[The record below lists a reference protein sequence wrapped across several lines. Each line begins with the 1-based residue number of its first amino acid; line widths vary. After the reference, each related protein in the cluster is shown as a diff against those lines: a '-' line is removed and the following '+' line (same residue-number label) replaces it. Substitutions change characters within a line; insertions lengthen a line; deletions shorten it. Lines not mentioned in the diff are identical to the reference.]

1 MKINEEVLTSIEKRS
16 RIRICVV
23 EYKGAGLT
31 TACLLANAGFK
42 VVVVDKDRG
51 VVETIK
57 KGESPFS
64 EPSLQEL
71 VSKNVKERKLNAT
84 VDIKG
89 AVSKSDVIIVAINIP
104 VDEKMRPDYSRLE
117 TTCKEIGKDLRRS
130 SLVVITNTVG
140 PGVTENLVKSWI
152 ENASGLKAGRDF
164 GLAYSPTLAAAEKA
178 PYDISNY
185 ARLIAGIDNESLKAA
200 SLLFKTII
208 NSEIIPLSS
217 IKAAE
222 TAKIFQNV
230 YRDVNLALSNELAL
244 FCERLGIDYMEV
256 YRAANIVPYCHLVV
270 PGMADEYVLEDLYL
284 LMKEADSLG
293 IRLRIIELARKTN
306 ESMVTHI
313 VKLVR
318 KALRSYSKPLRGAKI
333 TILGV
338 SRKANVKDS
347 KGVTLLRLV
356 KMFTAKGAK
365 VKVHDPFFSK
375 KELLEL
381 GYPGE
386 GSLEKALKDSDCLL
400 IVVGHDQ
407 YKKLSLKKVKTL
419 MKHPAIVDLSHII
432 DRDKAKKEGIL
443 LIGLGQGSMEAG

>member
-104 VDEKMRPDYSRLE
+104 VDDKMRPDYSRLE

-244 FCERLGIDYMEV
+244 FCERLGIDYMKV
-256 YRAANIVPYCHLVV
+256 YKAANTDPYCHFLL
-270 PGMADEYVLEDLYL
+270 PGIVSGHIPKDPYLLLKEAEDLGV
-284 LMKEADSLG
+284 K
-293 IRLRIIELARKTN
+293 LRIAKLARKVN
-306 ESMVTHI
+306 ESMVDHAI
-313 VKLVR
+313 KLIR
-318 KALRSYSKPLRGAKI
+318 KALRRHGKPLRGAKI
-333 TILGV
+333 AILGV
-338 SRKANVKDS
+338 SYKANIKELKGSRTS
-347 KGVTLLRLV
+347 KLV
-356 KMFTAKGAK
+356 KLLQLKGAK
-365 VKVHDPFFSK
+365 VKVHDPFFNK
-375 KELLEL
+375 KELSEL
-381 GYPGE
+381 GYLAE
-386 GSLEKALKDSDCLL
+386 NSLEKTIKGADCLL
-400 IVVGHDQ
+400 IVVGHNQ
-407 YKKLSLKKVKTL
+407 FKKLSLKRIKAL
-419 MKHPAIVDLSHII
+419 MRHSAIVDLSHII
-432 DRDKAKKEGIL
+432 NPKEAEKEKVT
-443 LIGLGQGSMEAG
+443 LINLGRG

>member
-1 MKINEEVLTSIEKRS
+1 MKINEEVLTSVEKRS

-51 VVETIK
+51 VVETVK

-71 VSKNVKERKLNAT
+71 VYKNVKERKLNAT

-117 TTCKEIGKDLRRS
+117 TTCKEIGKDLRRD

-152 ENASGLKAGRDF
+152 EDASGLKAGRDF

-208 NSEIIPLSS
+208 NSKIIPLSS

-256 YRAANIVPYCHLVV
+256 YKAANTDPYCHFLL
-270 PGMADEYVLEDLYL
+270 PGIVSGHIPKDPYLLLKEAEDLGV
-284 LMKEADSLG
+284 K
-293 IRLRIIELARKTN
+293 LRIAKLARKVN
-306 ESMVTHI
+306 ESMVDHT
-313 VKLVR
+313 VKLIR
-318 KALRSYSKPLRGAKI
+318 KALRRHSKPLRGAKI
-333 TILGV
+333 AVLGV
-338 SRKANVKDS
+338 SYKANVKEP
-347 KGVTLLRLV
+347 KGSRTLKLV
-356 KMFTAKGAK
+356 KLLQLKGAK
-365 VKVHDPFFSK
+365 VKVHDPFFNK
-375 KELLEL
+375 KELSEL
-381 GYPGE
+381 GYPAE
-386 GSLEKALKDSDCLL
+386 NSLEKTIKGADCLV
-400 IVVGHDQ
+400 IVVGHNQ
-407 YKKLSLKKVKTL
+407 FKKLSLKRIKAL
-419 MKHPAIVDLSHII
+419 MRHPAIVDLSHII
-432 DRDKAKKEGIL
+432 NPKEAEKEKVT
-443 LIGLGQGSMEAG
+443 LISLGRG